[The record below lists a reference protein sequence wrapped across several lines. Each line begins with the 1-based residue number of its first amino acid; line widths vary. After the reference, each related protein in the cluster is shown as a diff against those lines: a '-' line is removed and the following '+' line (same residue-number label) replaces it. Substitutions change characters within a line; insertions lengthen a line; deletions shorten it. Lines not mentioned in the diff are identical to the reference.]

1 MIAKIFRTC
10 SKITKNHENHNLNE
24 KRQLTDTN
32 TKMNQMLELHDK
44 DLKATKIKMIQQL
57 QIALKQI
64 KNKRENLSKVME
76 VIKPAKWKLLN

>member
-1 MIAKIFRTC
+1 
-10 SKITKNHENHNLNE
+10 
-24 KRQLTDTN
+24 
-32 TKMNQMLELHDK
+32 MNQMLELHDK

-64 KNKRENLSKVME
+64 KNKRENLGKVME